1 MAVLQALADTHL
13 RELPNRLW
21 IVCEDAAAPNET
33 VRHVLNAS
41 GVEHVYL
48 ARGPTRR
55 KGHEQRS
62 LAYEYIRR
70 HRLAGVVYNMD
81 DDNSYAHAL
90 WSELRMVRRGRVAV
104 FTVQM
109 DRHGFLERALY
120 DAAGRFM
127 GFDAG
132 WCRAGGWSEIRLGP
146 RFFCVDSMRRESNA
160 LVPPSICGSALC
172 LAHRPRRL
180 RSASCAPSP
189 PQWAALPSHQS
200 SSGRRLSP
208 LRMAPPVVPR
218 SREG

>member
-1 MAVLQALADTHL
+1 MREQERLVKPGSTHPTRAPSLPTTSIYHSHSAMRPTLIPAPLSACCVAVLQALADTHL

-104 FTVQM
+104 HCCLRRPLDEGQL
-109 DRHGFLERALY
+109 RRRRGSGE
-120 DAAGRFM
+120 AAHST
-127 GFDAG
+127 G
-132 WCRAGGWSEIRLGP
+132 WLG
-146 RFFCVDSMRRESNA
+146 
-160 LVPPSICGSALC
+160 
-172 LAHRPRRL
+172 
-180 RSASCAPSP
+180 
-189 PQWAALPSHQS
+189 
-200 SSGRRLSP
+200 
-208 LRMAPPVVPR
+208 
-218 SREG
+218 